1 MKIKTRLTL
10 GFGIIATVA
19 ILTIGSGIFVINE
32 IGKSFDYVVEVRMK
46 GALSISEISR
56 QVSNHMILG
65 FRHSTSGSSSEKFS
79 LESQIKVIEENIV
92 NYKKSYESTI
102 KDDEERD
109 IYLKFSEGY
118 NNYLEAYNK
127 MILASNKNDSVNV
140 DLLLKGKLS
149 NEFSNVT
156 YNLNK
161 IIGIINNNS
170 VVISQESKKNFN
182 LIFIASIFSVVIMIL
197 IIVSVLFIINKTII
211 KSITKITD
219 SLKEISEGKGD
230 LSKRIDITTGDE
242 IQDLARYFNDFV
254 DNLDYIFSEIKK
266 SSENLA
272 SASFEISNQ
281 MLLVSNGNV
290 EQVEKKRHLQ
300 DDFSIMNEKMTLII
314 DSVRNQVAGTEEM
327 ASTILEMSQT
337 IKTICTNTDSTIEL
351 SNYSAESANQ
361 GVYLVEKTIS
371 GIQKLDNIT
380 IKMDEIING
389 IKGISEQT
397 NLLALNAAIESARAG
412 EAGKGFAVVA
422 DEIRKLADISN
433 GFTEEISKMIAEVRA
448 LAKNS
453 SQLSINAGSKLKEI
467 DERVNKTNIEITHV
481 GKSMEEQLNSI
492 NEVTEAINNLSE
504 ESTKIEA
511 QASEQLEVLENSDAN
526 LGKISELVE
535 GVSISIGETSS
546 ASEELAD
553 LAESLNDLIKSFKTS
568 K

>member
-19 ILTIGSGIFVINE
+19 ILTIGFGIFVINE
-32 IGKSFDYVVEVRMK
+32 LGKSFDYVVEVRMK

-102 KDDEERD
+102 KDDEERE
-109 IYLKFSEGY
+109 IYLKFNEGY
-118 NNYLEAYNK
+118 NNYLEVYNK
-127 MILASNKNDSVNV
+127 MILASNKNDKVNV
-140 DLLLKGKLS
+140 DFLLKGKLS

-170 VVISQESKKNFN
+170 VVISQESKKDFN
-182 LIFIASIFSVVIMIL
+182 LIFIASIFSVIIMIL

-242 IQDLARYFNDFV
+242 IQDLAKYFNNFV

-290 EQVEKKRHLQ
+290 EQVEKKRYLQ

-337 IKTICTNTDSTIEL
+337 IKAICTNTDSTIEL

-361 GVYLVEKTIS
+361 GVDLVEKTIS
-371 GIQKLDNIT
+371 GIKKLDDIT
-380 IKMDEIING
+380 IKMDEIIKG

-433 GFTEEISKMIAEVRA
+433 GFTEEISEMIAEVRS

-453 SQLSINAGSKLKEI
+453 SQLSIDAGSKLREI
-467 DERVNKTNIEITHV
+467 DERVNKTNLEITHV
-481 GKSMEEQLNSI
+481 GKSMEEQLYSI

-504 ESTKIEA
+504 ESTKIEV
-511 QASEQLEVLENSDAN
+511 QASEQLEVLENSDVN

-553 LAESLNDLIKSFKTS
+553 LADSLNNLVKSFKTS